1 MLHTYT
7 LIYVHTYIHTYIH
20 TYTHTHTHIHTYI
33 HTLICTIL
41 LQYIQENEMELT
53 EAEKLTRFK
62 MTGTIVIAYLT
73 AHLNLNFKHILL

>member
-1 MLHTYT
+1 
-7 LIYVHTYIHTYIH
+7 
-20 TYTHTHTHIHTYI
+20 
-33 HTLICTIL
+33 
-41 LQYIQENEMELT
+41 MELI